1 MSAFNDKYSR
11 VSLILG
17 APSLFHPSPQQYHV
31 LTTHNMKFLLFSTT
45 LLEKEKMLVTSIFS
59 CYHNVFFFFF
69 YLFYFILYIPEMYSL
84 TSPISSLSIVIHFI
98 LEKFTIC
105 CLQNERTLFQ
115 TIQLMFVLIKSLA
128 DDTLNLVSIDW
139 ICP

>member
-31 LTTHNMKFLLFSTT
+31 LTTHNMKLLLFSTT

-59 CYHNVFFFFF
+59 CYHNVFFFI
-69 YLFYFILYIPEMYSL
+69 YFILYVPEMYSL

-98 LEKFTIC
+98 LEKFTIS
-105 CLQNERTLFQ
+105 CLRNERTLFQ
-115 TIQLMFVLIKSLA
+115 TIQLLFVLIKSLA
-128 DDTLNLVSIDW
+128 DDTLNFVSIDW